1 VLSDFDGTAASVVAQ
16 SGVAGRYGSF
26 SIDATGQWSYATNGR
41 QDQLNA
47 GQVVSDLFAVATS
60 DGGSATVA
68 ITITGSNDGPSFGG
82 GLLQATVTE
91 LKQDDP
97 LANTFAHGRTGSV
110 AFNDADLG
118 DLHSVEI
125 GPAAGNYRGNFSA
138 SIPVEAKGKDG
149 SVAWSYSVA
158 DADLGSLDAGQ
169 VIRQTYQLTL
179 RDQAGAVAETR
190 LVTIALIGSTDVP
203 VAARLEGRQGDSF
216 NVPLPANLFS
226 ANGGNGTLAYSLE
239 PFTLAGVSY
248 PVPSWL
254 SINSSTGRLTGVPG
268 AGAIGDNT
276 LAVVASDRAGGRT
289 LAYLTIGIAN
299 INDAPGVTLLAKASL
314 NAIQDSPTNLDVSG
328 WFADADRPFLDAT
341 GGPLDSL
348 TYAVKEAN
356 PASEATPTWF
366 SIDASTGLLRLAP
379 TNAEVG
385 QRSLQIQATDGS
397 GASAVVTTTVTVSN
411 INDRP
416 ALNPT
421 VAAGF
426 SRRSVPEDSPFRIVI
441 PADLFSD
448 PDQAINPAERLQFSV
463 VQADGQ
469 ALPSGWQ
476 FDPGTR
482 VLTGSTVG
490 LLTSSLMIQ
499 AWDMAGTSAASPH
512 LLTLAVDRQATAP
525 QITLLNSTPQALEGG
540 LLRLSDALVVTNTD
554 PDSEQLG
561 FLLEAPGG
569 ASLELVTVDG
579 SGQPGTVIPSSAAGQ
594 WRLTSLEGVA
604 LRLTNPYGSGNASLQ
619 LTATST
625 EPLGV
630 ASGPASASASATLQA
645 SFIPVANAPQW
656 QLGNPGANDPL
667 ARTKLGAALAAD
679 LLDPDGSESIS
690 YRLTWADQASQVSVT
705 NASGTALGVASSQG
719 VVLSAAEWGEA
730 ILVEQGGS
738 GTPLD
743 LTVVAIATEAANG
756 DSRESEAKGIA
767 WAATPQLSPEPFAIQ
782 PATTQI
788 NRYDGGTATSGQ
800 RGALT
805 VDLQIPAGAMTVQL
819 EFSLPAGSFVLDG
832 DQRLPGSQALDGSTK
847 VLLTYDVASLSGQAK
862 PWEQLGVVA
871 PEGFKGL
878 WQGSVRLLSSARA
891 SSSDPFGSAT
901 FATDQAGR
909 LAVVSDPVTLN
920 LAVLAQARQP
930 SLVASYDPTTQ
941 GLQITL
947 QRGHSLSNAFDGEE
961 ALALVVRGVPD
972 GLVLVDANNRPV
984 GATDAYGTTVL
995 INRAAV
1001 APSLA
1006 SQAETLNLA
1015 LIRRPGSLA
1024 SGTLSGSLSLA
1035 LTALLPGEAQGGDSR
1050 STPVERQLD
1059 LTGDSPIRELDNID
1073 PLMLDLGGDGLALVD
1088 LAASPVRFDTLALGL
1103 PFPTAWLQTAAQAT
1117 PTNDAFVVV
1126 DRNGDGQI
1134 TSISE
1139 LLSEYFGSSD
1149 GRRTATSG
1157 LDALAQ
1163 FDTNRDGQIDAADN
1177 AWTSLK
1183 LWFDHGNGLVESGEL
1198 VPLASRL
1205 SSINLSLASP
1215 LSQLASNQPAW
1226 AAGNQI
1232 LRSTLATAVNSG
1244 DRPTLYDVGL
1254 GVALAPAVAQAA
1266 SLTIQPGVSMAEDS
1280 YGTSLT
1286 IGSTAIEAAIN
1297 SQSIGS
1303 DSVLVRLM
1311 GLPEAVVPNLGVK
1324 DQRGDWLF
1332 TWKDLQQQANRLVLA
1347 STNQW
1352 SGSSNLQVIA
1362 SQIRADGSVVGST
1375 LATSLFTVTPV
1386 ADTPL
1391 LRLQSGRVEEDGSI
1405 LLSQLVRQASL
1416 RDQDGSE
1423 SLSFQLTADDR
1434 FSLWNGS
1441 SLARAANGYYQIDQ
1455 LDSWSLRPLSQFSG
1469 QVEITLAAVATE
1481 RGSSDPSVASASV
1494 SLSTNLQVL
1503 AVADQPSLTLETRP
1517 LTLEEG
1523 GVLPLASL
1531 GNTLKLQIS
1540 GPDRDGSEQ
1549 LLLRLGHLNASLIL
1563 ETIDPSDSRRI
1574 TASRNSDGSRDL
1586 VIDAAD
1592 LPYLQ
1597 LRDALGTCPDQ
1608 FSIELSAIA
1617 RERSNGDEASGQVST
1632 VPVDLLR
1639 YARPASVLIQSP
1651 APQLEAAEPRWDLND
1666 LLAVTPASATD
1677 RLVFVLSGLSS
1688 DLSLRS
1694 GDGSLLTPDSLGQVR
1709 LSSLEGLQLE
1719 RPADFSGSLSLA
1731 LEVLST
1737 ASWGGPQSTSGRQS
1751 LKLQVLATPT
1761 SPIPQEWS
1769 LITGSGLSRSLEGLF
1784 SPGSLGD
1791 PLHYGA
1797 SVNRLQQQ
1805 SDGTWQEQGQ
1815 PLAAPWLTIASD
1827 ATTGASLTLNPG
1839 REEAGRY
1846 RLNLQATDGQGATS
1860 HQTIDLEVIA
1870 ANAEPQVTRQLG
1882 AIASDDNSLVT
1893 LNLAELFG
1901 DLDLSQP
1908 VASPF
1913 AVAASDRL
1921 SFSYALIGGD
1931 QAWVDTTLAGVERP
1945 IAAIQMRESSSS
1957 DAWTRDL
1964 LTLSLPGVDRTLQT
1978 TLRLFATDA
1987 SGSQASQDVTLTI
2000 TPRVQVPLL
2009 AAPSAPSSVG
2019 QGESLRLGQL
2029 LSELPQLA
2037 DPEGDVLSLR
2047 IRTLPGVSLHLPEG
2061 YLGALEPLPGT
2072 TSLELADGRQVQ
2084 VQGWRLQISSS
2095 DPGRDLALL
2104 QEVSLLLPGD
2114 TGLLQPGTGAG
2125 TGQSAVI
2132 ALPVD
2137 LALEAT
2143 VRGAAEGAGLET
2155 LPTAVGS
2162 SQLAWVPIQN
2172 QAPQFDWGAP
2182 ARFVNADVGSQPQ
2195 GVLADL
2201 PSLFL
2206 DPDLGG
2212 APTGPGDLQWQ
2223 LDLPSRLEGL
2233 IELDPA
2239 TGTLAWK
2246 AGASLDADLAG
2257 SYRILVS
2264 AFDSHYALGDS
2275 SAIARGVVQLFVKAP
2290 GAPASAMEDLV
2301 TRLQNLPLINGARS
2315 WSVFQSTDA
2324 SLSAKNMVATSEL
2337 LSGDIGF
2344 LAPEQAIAALP
2355 SGLTLAS
2362 NLSQAGLDPMT
2373 YTLATDQPGGW
2384 YSLVDFAVTEQSAD
2398 GLVVMKGYDADH
2410 STVTTE
2416 LAYRQYHSRFV
2427 SFDTTAQLQYGGVFA
2442 RWLGDQQ
2449 FSISTYLSQA
2459 DLLQVSEAQLQDSS
2473 AAAALVDALPME
2485 RGPQGDRIAA
2495 DGSALLIDSNGDGKV
2510 DYIRLLLI
2518 DNGLFDLDPA
2528 QGQVSDPMALLP
2540 VTLKASGSELRD
2552 ANLFAQVAWTLKQQ
2566 REATA
2571 TSVSRWDLTG
2581 SGEGLGG
2588 LSAGQALPDQ
2598 GPNEWAGIELGDE
2611 DRKGEDPS
2619 IKGLDAP
2626 KIKVD
2631 TVDDLLTVEV
2641 QDVLESTKET
2651 LQNVT
2656 DSIKETVSKLLG
2668 NKDVVSSRLLA
2679 GLLLPAGGGSIAEQ
2693 LLGRISPGG
2702 NHRLAQRDRNLRGR
2716 WRLGQGR
2723 RVLTLADGRVRLTR
2737 QDDPIATAPLEGFPA
2752 GDDPRLVGLEST
2764 RLLDLVRRSPR
2775 PAQVLALIQGQ
2786 LRSLLIGTMP
2796 VPWSAWLQELPAALA
2811 YPSRLQAWRA
2821 RTSLKHFQNE
2831 LAHLGSIDPALMD
2844 VLMAAEL
2851 AACLEAFEIDCLP
2864 ETDIAATPVTVERGA
2879 SMAST

>member
-1 VLSDFDGTAASVVAQ
+1 L
-16 SGVAGRYGSF
+16 
-26 SIDATGQWSYATNGR
+26 
-41 QDQLNA
+41 
-47 GQVVSDLFAVATS
+47 
-60 DGGSATVA
+60 
-68 ITITGSNDGPSFGG
+68 FGG

-97 LANTFAHGRTGSV
+97 LANTFAHGRTGSI
-110 AFNDADLG
+110 AFSDADLG

-125 GPAAGNYRGNFSA
+125 GPAAGSYRGRFSA
-138 SIPVEAKGKDG
+138 SLPVEANGKDG

-158 DADLGSLDAGQ
+158 DADLGSLEAGQ
-169 VIRQTYQLTL
+169 VVRQSYQLTL
-179 RDQAGAVAETR
+179 RDQAGAIAETR
-190 LVTIALIGSTDVP
+190 LVTITLIGSSDVP

-216 NVPLPANLFS
+216 NVPLPAGLFS
-226 ANGGNGTLAYSLE
+226 ANGGNGALAYSLE

-276 LAVVASDRAGGRT
+276 LAVVASDRAGGRS

-299 INDAPGVTLLAKASL
+299 VNDAPGVTLLAKSSL
-314 NAIQDSPTNLDVSG
+314 NAIQDSATELDVSA

-341 GGPLDSL
+341 GAPLDSL

-356 PASEATPTWF
+356 PSREATPPWF
-366 SIDASTGLLRLAP
+366 SINANTGLLKLAP

-385 QRSLQIQATDGS
+385 QRALQIQATDSS
-397 GASAVVTTTVTVSN
+397 GVSAVVTTIVTVN
-411 INDRP
+411 NLNDRP

-490 LLTSSLMIQ
+490 LLTTSLKIQ

-512 LLTLAVDRQATAP
+512 LLTLAVDRQSTAP
-525 QITLLNSTPQALEGG
+525 QITLLTSTPQALEGG
-540 LLRLSDALVVTNTD
+540 VVRLSDALVVTNAD
-554 PDSEQLG
+554 PDSEQLR
-561 FLLEAPGG
+561 FLLEATG
-569 ASLELVTVDG
+569 SDDLELVELDG
-579 SGQPGTVIPSSAAGQ
+579 SGISGTVIQPTGARQ
-594 WRLTSLEGVA
+594 WTLDSLEGLA
-604 LRLTNPYGSGNASLQ
+604 WRTTNPYFSGSANFT

-630 ASGPASASASATLQA
+630 ASGSGSASSPAATLQA
-645 SFIPVANAPQW
+645 SFIAVANAPQW

-667 ARTKLGAALAAD
+667 ARTTLGGALAAD
-679 LLDPDGSESIS
+679 LLDPDGSETIS

-719 VVLSAAEWGEA
+719 VVLSAAEWREA
-730 ILVEQGGS
+730 ILVQEGGS

-767 WAATPQLSPEPFAIQ
+767 WAATPQLSPEPFSIE
-782 PATTQI
+782 PETTQI
-788 NRYDGGTATSGQ
+788 NRFDGGTATSGQ

-805 VDLQIPAGAMTVQL
+805 VDLQIPAGARSVQL

-847 VLLTYDVASLSGQAK
+847 VLLTYDVATLSGQVK

-901 FATDQAGR
+901 FASDQAGR

-947 QRGHSLSNAFDGEE
+947 QRGHSLANAFDGEE

-1059 LTGDSPIRELDNID
+1059 LTGASPIRELDNID

-1103 PFPTAWLQTAAQAT
+1103 PFPTAWLQTTAQAT

-1163 FDTNRDGQIDAADN
+1163 FDSNQDGQIDASDN

-1215 LSQLASNQPAW
+1215 LNQLSSGQPAW

-1232 LRSTLATAVNSG
+1232 LRSTVATAANPG
-1244 DRPTLYDVGL
+1244 DPSATLYDVGL

-1266 SLTIQPGVSMAEDS
+1266 SLTIEPGVAMAEDS

-1297 SQSIGS
+1297 SQSIGA

-1347 STNQW
+1347 STTQW

-1441 SLARAANGYYQIDQ
+1441 SQARAAGGYYQIDQ
-1455 LDSWSLRPLSQFSG
+1455 LDAWSLRPLSQVSG
-1469 QVEITLAAVATE
+1469 QVEITLTAIATE
-1481 RGSSDPSVASASV
+1481 RASSDPSVASASV
-1494 SLSTNLQVL
+1494 TLSTNLQVS
-1503 AVADQPSLTLETRP
+1503 AVADQPSLSLETRP
-1517 LTLEEG
+1517 LTLLEG
-1523 GVLPLASL
+1523 GVLPLA
-1531 GNTLKLQIS
+1531 TLLNDLQLQLS
-1540 GPDRDGSEQ
+1540 SPDTDGSEQ
-1549 LLLRLGHLNASLIL
+1549 LLLRLGHLSASLVL
-1563 ETIDPSDSRRI
+1563 ESIDPSDSRRI

-1651 APQLEAAEPRWDLND
+1651 APQLEAAEPRWALTD
-1666 LLAVTPASATD
+1666 LLSVTPASATD
-1677 RLVFVLSGLSS
+1677 RLAFVLSGLSS

-1815 PLAAPWLTIASD
+1815 PLAAPWLSIARD

-1846 RLNLQATDGQGATS
+1846 RLNLQATDAQGATS
-1860 HQTIDLEVIA
+1860 SQVIDLEVIA

-1945 IAAIQMRESSSS
+1945 IAAIQMRDSSSS

-1987 SGSQASQDVTLTI
+1987 SGSQASQDVSVTI
-2000 TPRVQVPLL
+2000 TPRAQVPLL
-2009 AAPSAPSSVG
+2009 AAPTAPSSVG
-2019 QGESLRLGQL
+2019 QGESVRLGQL

-2037 DPEGDVLSLR
+2037 DPEGDVLSLW
-2047 IRTLPGVSLHLPEG
+2047 IRTLPGVGITLPEG
-2061 YLGALEPLPGT
+2061 YLGELEPLPGT

-2084 VQGWRLQISSS
+2084 VQTWRLQISSS
-2095 DPGRDLALL
+2095 DPGHDLALL
-2104 QEVSLLLPGD
+2104 QEVSLQLSGD

-2125 TGQSAVI
+2125 TGHAAVI

-2137 LALEAT
+2137 LALEAS
-2143 VRGAAEGAGLET
+2143 VRGGAEASGQAT
-2155 LPTAVGS
+2155 PPSAVGS
-2162 SQLAWVPIQN
+2162 TQLAWIPIQN
-2172 QAPQFDWGAP
+2172 QAPQFDWGGP
-2182 ARFVNADVGSQPQ
+2182 SRFVRADVGSQPQ
-2195 GVLADL
+2195 GMLADL
-2201 PSLFL
+2201 TSLFL

-2212 APTGPGDLQWQ
+2212 GPTGPGDLQWQ

-2233 IELDPA
+2233 IDLDPA
-2239 TGTLAWK
+2239 TGTLVWQ

-2324 SLSAKNMVATSEL
+2324 SLSAKNIVATSEL
-2337 LSGDIGF
+2337 FSGDIGF
-2344 LAPEQAIAALP
+2344 LSPDQAIAALP

-2362 NLSQAGLDPMT
+2362 SLSQVGLDPMT
-2373 YTLATDQPGGW
+2373 YSLATDQPGGW
-2384 YSLVDFAVTEQSAD
+2384 YSLVDFAISEQSAD

-2410 STVTTE
+2410 STLTTE

-2427 SFDTTAQLQYGGVFA
+2427 SFDQNAKLAYGADSAGLG
-2442 RWLGDQQ
+2442 RWLRDQQ
-2449 FSISTYLSQA
+2449 FSISTYLSPA
-2459 DLLQVSEAQLQDSS
+2459 ALLQVSEAQLQDSS
-2473 AAAALVDALPME
+2473 AAAALANLLPTE
-2485 RGPQGDRIAA
+2485 QGPGGDRIAA

-2510 DYIRLLLI
+2510 DYLRLLLI
-2518 DNGLFDLDPA
+2518 DNGLFDLDPT

-2540 VTLKASGSELRD
+2540 VALQESGSQLRD
-2552 ANLFAQVAWTLKQQ
+2552 ANLFAQIAWTLKQQ
-2566 REATA
+2566 QESTT

-2598 GPNEWAGIELGDE
+2598 GPNEWAGIELGDD

-2656 DSIKETVSKLLG
+2656 DSIKETLSKLLG

-2821 RTSLKHFQNE
+2821 RTSLKHLQNE

-2864 ETDIAATPVTVERGA
+2864 ETDIAATPLTVERSA
-2879 SMAST
+2879 TMASTL